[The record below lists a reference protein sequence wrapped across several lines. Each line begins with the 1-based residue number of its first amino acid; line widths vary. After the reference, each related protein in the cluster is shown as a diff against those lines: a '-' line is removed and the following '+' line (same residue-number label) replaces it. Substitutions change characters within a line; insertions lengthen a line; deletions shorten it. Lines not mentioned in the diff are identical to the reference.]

1 MFYRHQRFD
10 NYCSKCYNEIVDKPD
25 NDKTEKMEIS
35 SPSPTSPSQPISIG
49 KAKGFANMDLNVSS
63 SLPIHSLSGNISQ
76 GSSPSSFQ
84 ENSGLRKP
92 RRVCA
97 APGCRKKLTLTS
109 VECKC
114 GETFCSSH
122 RYAEQHN
129 CPFDYKSSKQELLN
143 KANPLVAPSKIT
155 EI

>member
-1 MFYRHQRFD
+1 MVGKGND
-10 NYCSKCYNEIVDKPD
+10 NQPENV
-25 NDKTEKMEIS
+25 EIS
-35 SPSPTSPSQPISIG
+35 KPTPTSPSQPISIT
-49 KAKGFANMDLNVSS
+49 KSKNYDNIELNVSS
-63 SLPIHSLSGNISQ
+63 SLPIHSLSGDISQ

-84 ENSGLRKP
+84 GDSALRKP

-97 APGCRKKLTLTS
+97 APGCRKKLSLTS

-114 GETFCSSH
+114 GQTFCSSH
-122 RYAEQHN
+122 RYAEQHD
-129 CPFDYKSSKQELLN
+129 CPYDYKSSKQELLN